1 VADLDFLC
9 IFCLATTAFYLKYLV
24 EENKRAW
31 QGKRPIK
38 NTFWKGSFFMRAWR
52 SKLIFLLIV
61 YFAGFATAIYCLAP
75 VPDEQ
80 SCRFSE
86 KSFAYSALKSDEFA
100 KSFNTG
106 MYKCLDFGKEAVQ
119 RLSTFLKQ
127 KLDDRHQTDG

>member
-1 VADLDFLC
+1 M
-9 IFCLATTAFYLKYLV
+9 
-24 EENKRAW
+24 
-31 QGKRPIK
+31 G
-38 NTFWKGSFFMRAWR
+38 AWR

-61 YFAGFATAIYCLAP
+61 YFAGFATAIYCLVP

-100 KSFNTG
+100 KSFNIG
-106 MYKCLDFGKEAVQ
+106 MYKCLDFGKDAAQ